1 MSLQPFNVP
10 QLQDN
15 GLGAAASLL
24 GNMTNAQTSLI
35 NAKKGRRKDILATL
49 IGGSANIGNQLLE
62 NKQRDQTNDVNL
74 EIAKQKQPS
83 RFLQQANSFATL
95 AKAAGDA
102 GNFAQQEQFNK
113 LALSLGEAA
122 TGGGG
127 SLIGGSG
134 ANLNV
139 PATSGG
145 GFNMPSSGTDTTA
158 QPTQLSQSPE
168 KPSDTYSISPKPASN
183 FPTGVNFTTQQ
194 AAGKATQAQKDA
206 QAATAKFNLGEGLG
220 NVLNAP
226 DKSKVLGIGNTEFK
240 GVKLNPEIKSM
251 LKNRAEELKITTSG
265 DDYAKRIAKLEEG
278 FNNASTLL
286 NAASTMNKIISSS
299 PKEGLGAG
307 LASTGRA
314 ITGSVG
320 KAAPI
325 RAMFDKQGKDALAAE
340 DTLQGFVSSIKNTV
354 GESGVLSQQDTARLQ
369 GLLPKFSEDPYTVN
383 KKTKQLVYASLI
395 PLMKTSLSLGNDFM
409 FNKLQD
415 RFTKL
420 TGQSYDGYSNPEDYY
435 NNMSNTGFNK
445 STESKT
451 DKATMGQPAAA
462 KPAMSQ
468 QSSVDTSKGYKTY
481 NVKPSSLKDELIY
494 FNSL

>member
-35 NAKKGRRKDILATL
+35 NAKKERRKDILATL

-83 RFLQQANSFATL
+83 RFLQQANSYAAL

-113 LALSLGEAA
+113 LALSLGEGAM
-122 TGGGG
+122 GGGG

-158 QPTQLSQSPE
+158 QPTQFSQSPE

-194 AAGKATQAQKDA
+194 AAGRATQAQKDA

-226 DKSKVLGIGNTEFK
+226 DKSKVLGIGGMEFQ

-251 LKNRAEELKITTSG
+251 MKNRAEELKITTSS
-265 DDYAKRIAKLEEG
+265 DDYAKRVAKLEKGYE
-278 FNNASTLL
+278 NTVTLL
-286 NAASTMNKIISSS
+286 NAANTMNRIIRSS

-307 LASTGRA
+307 AASLGRLVA
-314 ITGSVG
+314 GSAG
-320 KAAPI
+320 KATPI
-325 RAMFDKQGKDALAAE
+325 RAMYSEQGKEALFAE
-340 DTLQGFVSSIKNTV
+340 DTLQGFVSGIKDLV

-383 KKTKQLVYASLI
+383 LKTKQLIHASLI
-395 PLMKTSLSLGNDFM
+395 PLMQTALSLGNDSM
-409 FNKLQD
+409 FNKLQKQ
-415 RFTKL
+415 FIEQTN
-420 TGQSYDGYSNPEDYY
+420 QAYDGYSSAAEYDTKL
-435 NNMSNTGFNK
+435 SQSGFNK

-462 KPAMSQ
+462 KPAMSKRNQ
-468 QSSVDTSKGYKTY
+468 EAAKILG
-481 NVKPSSLKDELIY
+481 L
-494 FNSL
+494 

>member
-35 NAKKGRRKDILATL
+35 NAKKERRKDILATL

-83 RFLQQANSFATL
+83 RFLQQANSYAAL

-113 LALSLGEAA
+113 LALSLGEGAM
-122 TGGGG
+122 GGGG

-158 QPTQLSQSPE
+158 QPTQFSQSPE

-194 AAGKATQAQKDA
+194 AAGRATQAQKDA

-226 DKSKVLGIGNTEFK
+226 DKSKVLGIGGMEFQ

-251 LKNRAEELKITTSG
+251 MKNRAEELKITTSS
-265 DDYAKRIAKLEEG
+265 DDYAKRVAKLEKGYE
-278 FNNASTLL
+278 NTVTLL
-286 NAASTMNKIISSS
+286 NAANTMNRIIRSS

-307 LASTGRA
+307 AASLGRLVA
-314 ITGSVG
+314 GSAG
-320 KAAPI
+320 KATPI
-325 RAMFDKQGKDALAAE
+325 RAMYSEQGKEALFAE
-340 DTLQGFVSSIKNTV
+340 DTLQGFVTGIKDLV

-383 KKTKQLVYASLI
+383 LKTKQLIHASLI
-395 PLMKTSLSLGNDFM
+395 PLMQTALSLGNDSM
-409 FNKLQD
+409 FNKLQKQ
-415 RFTKL
+415 FIEQTN
-420 TGQSYDGYSNPEDYY
+420 QAYDGYSSAAEYDTKL
-435 NNMSNTGFNK
+435 SQSGFNK

-451 DKATMGQPAAA
+451 DKATMRQPAAA
-462 KPAMSQ
+462 KPAMSKRNQ
-468 QSSVDTSKGYKTY
+468 EAAKILG
-481 NVKPSSLKDELIY
+481 L
-494 FNSL
+494 

>member
-35 NAKKGRRKDILATL
+35 NAKKERRKDILATL

-83 RFLQQANSFATL
+83 RFLQQANSYAAL

-113 LALSLGEAA
+113 LALSLGEGAM
-122 TGGGG
+122 GGGG

-158 QPTQLSQSPE
+158 QPTQFSQSPE

-194 AAGKATQAQKDA
+194 AAGRATQAQKDA

-226 DKSKVLGIGNTEFK
+226 DKSKVLGIGGMEFQ

-251 LKNRAEELKITTSG
+251 MKNRAEELKITTSS
-265 DDYAKRIAKLEEG
+265 DDYAKRVAKLEKGYE
-278 FNNASTLL
+278 NTVTLL
-286 NAASTMNKIISSS
+286 NAANTMNRIIRSS

-307 LASTGRA
+307 AASLGRLVA
-314 ITGSVG
+314 GSAG
-320 KAAPI
+320 KATPI
-325 RAMFDKQGKDALAAE
+325 RAMYSEQGKEALFAE
-340 DTLQGFVSSIKNTV
+340 DTLQGFVTGIKDLV

-383 KKTKQLVYASLI
+383 LKTKQLIHASLI
-395 PLMKTSLSLGNDFM
+395 PLMQTALSLGNDSM
-409 FNKLQD
+409 FNKLQKQ
-415 RFTKL
+415 FIEQTN
-420 TGQSYDGYSNPEDYY
+420 QAYDGYSSAAEYDTKL
-435 NNMSNTGFNK
+435 SQSGFNK

-462 KPAMSQ
+462 KPAMSKRNQ
-468 QSSVDTSKGYKTY
+468 EAAKILG
-481 NVKPSSLKDELIY
+481 L
-494 FNSL
+494 

>member
-35 NAKKGRRKDILATL
+35 NAKKERRKDILATL

-74 EIAKQKQPS
+74 AIAQAKQPS
-83 RFLQQANSFATL
+83 RFLQQANAYATL

-102 GNFAQQEQFNK
+102 GDFAKQEQFNK
-113 LALSLGEAA
+113 LALSLGEGAM
-122 TGGGG
+122 GGGG
-127 SLIGGSG
+127 SLIGGSS

-139 PATSGG
+139 PAASGG
-145 GFNMPSSGTDTTA
+145 GFNVPSSGTDTTT
-158 QPTQLSQSPE
+158 QPTQFTQSPE

-194 AAGKATQAQKDA
+194 AAGKATQAQAEA
-206 QAATAKFNLGEGLG
+206 QAATAKFSLGEGLG

-251 LKNRAEELKITTSG
+251 MKNRAEELKITTSG

-286 NAASTMNKIISSS
+286 NAASTMNRIISSS

-314 ITGSVG
+314 ITGSAG

-325 RAMFDKQGKDALAAE
+325 RAMYDKQGKDALAAE
-340 DTLQGFVSSIKNTV
+340 DTLQGFVTSIKNTV
-354 GESGVLSQQDTARLQ
+354 GESGVLSQQDTTRLQ

-383 KKTKQLVYASLI
+383 KKTRQLVYASLI
-395 PLMKTSLSLGNDFM
+395 PLMKTSLSLGNDFI

-420 TGQSYDGYSNPEDYY
+420 TGQAYDGYSNPEDYY
-435 NNMSNTGFNK
+435 NNISDTGFKK

-451 DKATMGQPAAA
+451 GRATMGQPAAT
-462 KPAMSQ
+462 KPAMSKRNQ
-468 QSSVDTSKGYKTY
+468 EAAKILG
-481 NVKPSSLKDELIY
+481 L
-494 FNSL
+494 

>member
-35 NAKKGRRKDILATL
+35 NAKKERRKDILATL
-49 IGGSANIGNQLLE
+49 IGGGANIGNQLLE

-83 RFLQQANSFATL
+83 RFLQQANAYATL

-122 TGGGG
+122 SGGGG
-127 SLIGGSG
+127 SLIGSPS

-145 GFNMPSSGTDTTA
+145 GFNMSSSGADTITQPTQPA
-158 QPTQLSQSPE
+158 QPTE

-183 FPTGVNFTTQQ
+183 FPTGVNFSTQQ
-194 AAGKATQAQKDA
+194 AAGKATQAQKEA

-286 NAASTMNKIISSS
+286 NAASTMNKIVSSS

-325 RAMFDKQGKDALAAE
+325 RAMYDKQGKDALAAE

-395 PLMKTSLSLGNDFM
+395 PLMKTSLSLGNDFV

-435 NNMSNTGFNK
+435 NNISNTGFNK

-451 DKATMGQPAAA
+451 GRATMGQPATAKPVMSKRNQEAA
-462 KPAMSQ
+462 KIL
-468 QSSVDTSKGYKTY
+468 G
-481 NVKPSSLKDELIY
+481 L
-494 FNSL
+494 

>member
-35 NAKKGRRKDILATL
+35 NAKKERRKDILATL
-49 IGGSANIGNQLLE
+49 IGGGANIGNQLLE

-74 EIAKQKQPS
+74 AIAQAKQPS
-83 RFLQQANSFATL
+83 RFLQQANAYATL

-102 GNFAQQEQFNK
+102 GDFAKQEQFNK
-113 LALSLGEAA
+113 LALSLGEGAM
-122 TGGGG
+122 GGGG
-127 SLIGGSG
+127 SLIGGSS

-139 PATSGG
+139 PAASGG
-145 GFNMPSSGTDTTA
+145 GFNVPSSGTDTTT
-158 QPTQLSQSPE
+158 QPTQTAQPPT

-183 FPTGVNFTTQQ
+183 FPTGVNFSTQQ
-194 AAGKATQAQKDA
+194 AAGKATQAQAEA
-206 QAATAKFNLGEGLG
+206 QAATAKFSLGEGLG

-251 LKNRAEELKITTSG
+251 MKNRAEELKITTSG

-286 NAASTMNKIISSS
+286 NAASTMNRIISSS

-314 ITGSVG
+314 ITGSAG

-325 RAMFDKQGKDALAAE
+325 RAMYDKQGKDALAAE
-340 DTLQGFVSSIKNTV
+340 DTLQGFVTSIKNTV

-395 PLMKTSLSLGNDFM
+395 PLMKTSLSLGNDFI

-420 TGQSYDGYSNPEDYY
+420 TGQAYDGYSNPEDYY
-435 NNMSNTGFNK
+435 NNISDTGFKK

-451 DKATMGQPAAA
+451 GRATMGQPAAT
-462 KPAMSQ
+462 KPAMSKRNQ
-468 QSSVDTSKGYKTY
+468 EAAKILG
-481 NVKPSSLKDELIY
+481 L
-494 FNSL
+494 

>member
-35 NAKKGRRKDILATL
+35 NAKKERRKDILATL
-49 IGGSANIGNQLLE
+49 IGGGANITNQLLE

-74 EIAKQKQPS
+74 AIAQAKQPS
-83 RFLQQANSFATL
+83 RFLQQANAYATL

-102 GNFAQQEQFNK
+102 GDFAKQEQFNK
-113 LALSLGEAA
+113 LALSFGDAA
-122 TGGGG
+122 MGGGG
-127 SLIGGSG
+127 SLIGGSS

-145 GFNMPSSGTDTTA
+145 GGFNIPSSGTDTTT
-158 QPTQLSQSPE
+158 QPTQFTQSPE

-183 FPTGVNFTTQQ
+183 FPTGVNFSTQQ
-194 AAGKATQAQKDA
+194 AAGKATQAQAEA
-206 QAATAKFNLGEGLG
+206 QAATAKFSLGEGLG

-251 LKNRAEELKITTSG
+251 MKNRAEELKITTSS
-265 DDYAKRIAKLEEG
+265 DDYAKRVAKLEEG

-286 NAASTMNKIISSS
+286 NAASTMNRIISSS

-307 LASTGRA
+307 AASLGRLVA
-314 ITGSVG
+314 GSAG
-320 KAAPI
+320 KATPI
-325 RAMFDKQGKDALAAE
+325 RAMYSEQGKKALVAE
-340 DTLQGFVSSIKNTV
+340 DTLQGFVTSIKNTV

-395 PLMKTSLSLGNDFM
+395 PLMKTSLSLGNDFI

-420 TGQSYDGYSNPEDYY
+420 TGQAYDGYSNPEDYY
-435 NNMSNTGFNK
+435 NNISDTGFKK

-451 DKATMGQPAAA
+451 GRATMGQPAAT
-462 KPAMSQ
+462 KPAMS
-468 QSSVDTSKGYKTY
+468 KRNEEAAKILG
-481 NVKPSSLKDELIY
+481 L
-494 FNSL
+494 